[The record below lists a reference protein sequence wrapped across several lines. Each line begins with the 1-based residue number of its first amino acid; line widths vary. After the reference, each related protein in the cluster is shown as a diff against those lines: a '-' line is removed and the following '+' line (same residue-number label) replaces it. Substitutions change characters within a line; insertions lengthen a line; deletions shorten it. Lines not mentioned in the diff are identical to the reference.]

1 MLSCQGGVPTE
12 RDRIVGRSPSGGPN
26 LGGFLGRPPTGRR
39 VAISEVAMFRV
50 RDGRIAEQRVHPDV
64 LSMQRQLGLVPGAA
78 GQ

>member
-1 MLSCQGGVPTE
+1 
-12 RDRIVGRSPSGGPN
+12 
-26 LGGFLGRPPTGRR
+26 